1 MRSTYR
7 AIVVE
12 DEPRILAH
20 LAQKIS
26 KLDAQ
31 FEVVGTARNGQDALT
46 LAKQLR
52 PDVVFSDVYMPRMDG
67 IALSAQLKVLP
78 NAPKVVII
86 SGFQD
91 FAYAREAMRN
101 GVCDYLLKP
110 VSDEELTGVLK
121 RIAEQLRRTF
131 LAGEIEAVRAAATGR
146 LSAAAVP
153 QGLADAR
160 FRAILLNVGGH
171 LGPIPDAIHERI
183 VACIL
188 EDMDYRG
195 ALKQAGATEDGWW
208 VCDGLSQAQRFIVLD
223 ASQGAIDAQGL
234 LSSLGAA
241 SCGYAVTLSAS
252 EKECELLNLQEELRS
267 LAAALSHRISPGHSA
282 YFIASGK
289 PALGK
294 SLLGMEQFNLFKGH
308 LQVQRW
314 DLARRQL
321 GELLNGWARAKYP
334 QYLVESDLRQLIRTL
349 APLSPQAA
357 EEGGAYLAEHAVLS
371 AVCAARQ
378 LPEALD
384 AIWSAL
390 EDLMLK
396 PVPREDYSGKTA
408 DDIEAY
414 LKANYAEALTVES
427 IAQRAGFNAVY
438 LNRIFKKHKHV
449 TLIQYL
455 INLRIEKAKQLM
467 LEHPEWDFSLVGE
480 SIGYNDPH
488 YFSRAFKKNTG
499 QSPTEWRQAQEC

>member
-7 AIVVE
+7 TVVVE

-20 LAQKIS
+20 MAQKIS
-26 KLDAQ
+26 RLDAR

-46 LAKQLR
+46 LAKQLH

-67 IALSAQLKVLP
+67 IALSAQLKALP

-110 VSDEELTGVLK
+110 VSDEELMGVLK
-121 RIAEQLRRTF
+121 RIAEQLRTAF
-131 LAGEIEAVRAAATGR
+131 LADEMEAVRAAAAGR
-146 LSAAAVP
+146 LSADAMP
-153 QGLADAR
+153 QGLAGAR
-160 FRAILLNVGGH
+160 FRAILLNVGGL
-171 LGPIPDAIHERI
+171 LGPIPDAVHERI
-183 VACIL
+183 VAHIL
-188 EDMDYRG
+188 KDMDYKD

-208 VCDGLSQAQRFIVLD
+208 VCDGLSQAQRLIVLD
-223 ASQGAIDAQGL
+223 VSHGAVDARSLIAS
-234 LSSLGAA
+234 LSAA
-241 SCGYAVTLSAS
+241 SRGYAVTLCAS
-252 EKECELLNLQEELRS
+252 EKHCDLLNLQEELRS
-267 LAAALSHRISPGHSA
+267 LAAALSRRISPGHSA
-282 YFIASGK
+282 YFTASER

-294 SLLGMEQFNLFKGH
+294 SLLGMERITLFKGH

-321 GELLNGWARAKYP
+321 EELLNEWVRAEYP
-334 QYLVESDLRQLIRTL
+334 QYLVESDLRQLIRAL
-349 APLSPQAA
+349 VPLSPQA
-357 EEGGAYLAEHAVLS
+357 EEGGAYLAEHATLS

-390 EDLMLK
+390 EGLMLK

-427 IAQRAGFNAVY
+427 ISQRAGFNAVY
-438 LNRIFKKHKHV
+438 LNRIFKRHKHV

-499 QSPTEWRQAQEC
+499 QSPTEWRQSRES

>member
-7 AIVVE
+7 TVIVE

-20 LAQKIS
+20 LAQKIPR
-26 KLDAQ
+26 LDAR
-31 FEVVGTARNGQDALT
+31 FEIIGMARNGQDALT
-46 LAKQLR
+46 MSRELC

-110 VSDEELTGVLK
+110 VSDEELTGVLEG
-121 RIAEQLRRTF
+121 IAEQLRQTY
-131 LAGEIEAVRAAATGR
+131 LKGEAEAVRAAVAGR
-146 LSAAAVP
+146 LSADAVP

-160 FRAILLNVGGH
+160 FEAILVNVGGL
-171 LGPIPDAIHERI
+171 LGPIPDAAHERI
-183 VACIL
+183 VARVL
-188 EDMDYRG
+188 KGMDFPAR
-195 ALKQAGATEDGWW
+195 LKQSGAAEDGWW
-208 VCDGLSQAQRFIVLD
+208 VCDGLSHAQRFIVLD
-223 ASQGAIDAQGL
+223 ASQGAMDAQALLMGL
-234 LSSLGAA
+234 KAA
-241 SCGYAVTLSAS
+241 SCGYAVTLCAS
-252 EKECELLNLQEELRS
+252 DKECGLLSLQEELCS
-267 LAAALSHRISPGHSA
+267 LATALSRRISPGHSA
-282 YFIASGK
+282 YFIASEK
-289 PALGK
+289 PAVGK
-294 SLLGMEQFNLFKGH
+294 SILGMEQFNLFKGH

-321 GELLNGWARAKYP
+321 GELLNEWSRAEYP
-334 QYLVESDLRQLIRTL
+334 QCLVESDLRQLIRAL
-349 APLSPQAA
+349 APLSPQA
-357 EEGGAYLAEHAVLS
+357 EEGGAYLAEHAALS

-396 PVPREDYSGKTA
+396 PVAREDYSGKTA

-438 LNRIFKKHKHV
+438 LNRIFKKHKSV

-467 LEHPEWDFSLVGE
+467 LEHPEWDFALVGE

-499 QSPTEWRQAQEC
+499 QSPTEWRQSQES